1 MYAMLEILLNMS
13 LTASVLAIIVILFR
27 IVLKKFPRK
36 YVCIL
41 WAFVALRLIWPFCIS
56 SSLSAFNLLD
66 TGMNTAGQ
74 VNYFHYNEKTEKPEL
89 MFDLPVLV
97 KEDMSPNSMT
107 IATYTSDLYLPTVLY
122 IWMLGLGV
130 MLVYAGISYLNLKKR
145 THAAVLCKEKIYV
158 CEDIPSPCIL
168 GVIQPCIYLPSGLD
182 ENTKKNVIAHE
193 QAHLKRH
200 DQWWKPLGYILLSI
214 HWFNP
219 VLWVSYLLFCR
230 DIETACDEKVVKGM
244 DRESIAEYASAMLSC
259 AVQRR
264 WILTCPL
271 AFGET
276 DVKGRVKNVLNY
288 KKPAFRTIFI
298 AMIVCVGIAVCFL
311 TNPKKE
317 PSVKKLLDNGY
328 RVTATKG
335 QDEVLKMIL
344 RNDERSSFF
353 QLDACLSDEQQ
364 VQFCSLDPFEKD
376 YDQELQNF
384 LLKIEQIKI
393 RDISDLIPAQD
404 ELDVYAGKTIDELTE
419 NGFERAGWEG
429 SGHRFFFIYSNNIYE
444 CRVTVEDA
452 ADIKDPE
459 LLQEEEISAL
469 IIESVTFMDLSWN
482 VIG

>member
-1 MYAMLEILLNMS
+1 MYAMFEILLNMS

-27 IVLKKFPRK
+27 IVLKKLPRK

-41 WAFVALRLIWPFCIS
+41 WAFVALRLVWPFCIS
-56 SSLSAFNLLD
+56 SSLSAYNLLD
-66 TGMNTAGQ
+66 TGMDTTGQ
-74 VNYFHYNEKTEKPEL
+74 VNYFHYNEKKEKPEL
-89 MFDLPVLV
+89 MFDLPVFV
-97 KEDMSPNSMT
+97 KDDMSPNSMT
-107 IATYTSDLYLPTVLY
+107 IATHTSDLYLPTVLY
-122 IWMLGLGV
+122 IWIFGIAV
-130 MLVYAGISYLNLKKR
+130 MLVYAGISYLNLKKQ
-145 THAAVLCKEKIYV
+145 TQAAVLCKEKIYV

-168 GVIQPCIYLPSGLD
+168 GVIQPRIYLPSGLD
-182 ENTKKNVIAHE
+182 ESTKKNVIAHE

-200 DQWWKPLGYILLSI
+200 DQWWKPLGYILLCI

-219 VLWVSYLLFCR
+219 VLWLAYILFCR
-230 DIETACDEKVVKGM
+230 DIEAACDEKAVKDM
-244 DRESIAEYASAMLSC
+244 DRERIAEYAAAMLSC
-259 AVQRR
+259 AVQHR

-288 KKPAFRTIFI
+288 KEPTFRIIFI
-298 AMIVCVGIAVCFL
+298 AMTVCVGIAVCFL
-311 TNPKKE
+311 TNPQKE
-317 PSVKKLLDNGY
+317 LSIKKLLDNGY
-328 RVTATKG
+328 RVTAANG

-344 RNDERSSFF
+344 SNDERSSFF
-353 QLDACLSDEQQ
+353 QLDACLSAEQQ
-364 VQFCSLDPFEKD
+364 KQSIELDSFKEN

-384 LLKIEQIKI
+384 LLSLEQIKI

-404 ELDVYAGKTIDELTE
+404 DLDVYAGKTIGELTE

-429 SGHRFFFIYSNNIYE
+429 SDHRYSFIYSNAVYE

-459 LLQEEEISAL
+459 LLQEDEISAM
-469 IIESVTFMDLSWN
+469 IIESVTFKDLSWN